1 MQIWSNANSSMYE
14 ALNMQAGLAVL
25 KNPDAFIN
33 FEIEGFG

>member
-1 MQIWSNANSSMYE
+1 MQIWFNANSSMYA
-14 ALNMQAGLAVL
+14 ALNMQARVAVL